1 MTPRQWSSSKD
12 ARELLRYAA
21 PRVPRQ
27 LLVLAS
33 VACARTAIPYLDDEA
48 RGPTLACLHVT
59 EEWVWGQASLE
70 EVRAAAWAAADA
82 ANAANAAAAAAA
94 NAAYAAAADAANA
107 AYAAYAAAA
116 AWSAYAAA
124 ANAAAAAAD
133 ADAYGTPRWR
143 EVRDAKLAE
152 LAVLVR
158 QVLPWPVV
166 EAGERQWPTRWFD
179 ADNFVEGLLI
189 EAPVVDG
196 LELVVFRDEGHVVEV
211 VTSKDVLTVAG
222 RMPSVL
228 VAMDAAQEA

>member
-1 MTPRQWSSSKD
+1 MTPKQWSISKD
-12 ARELLRYAA
+12 ARELLRYAT

-33 VACARTAIPYLDDEA
+33 VVCARTAISHLNDRT

-70 EVRAAAWAAADA
+70 EVRAAVDAAYAAADA
-82 ANAANAAAAAAA
+82 A
-94 NAAYAAAADAANA
+94 ADA
-107 AYAAYAAAA
+107 AAYAAAA
-116 AWSAYAAA
+116 AAR
-124 ANAAAAAAD
+124 AAAAAAWAAA
-133 ADAYGTPRWR
+133 ADGTPRWH

-152 LAVLVR
+152 MAVLVR

-166 EAGERQWPTRWFD
+166 KAGDRQWPARWFD
-179 ADNFVEGLLI
+179 ADNFLEGLLI

-228 VAMDAAQEA
+228 VAMDAAQERGYA

>member
-12 ARELLRYAA
+12 ARVLLRYAA

-33 VACARTAIPYLDDEA
+33 VVCARTAISHLNDRT

-70 EVRAAAWAAADA
+70 EVRAAVD
-82 ANAANAAAAAAA
+82 AAAA
-94 NAAYAAAADAANA
+94 NAAWAAWAAWAADAAD
-107 AYAAYAAAA
+107 AAAA
-116 AWSAYAAA
+116 AAYA
-124 ANAAAAAAD
+124 AAAAAAD

-166 EAGERQWPTRWFD
+166 KAGDRQWPARWFD
-179 ADNFVEGLLI
+179 ADNFLEGLLI

-211 VTSKDVLTVAG
+211 VTAKDVLTVAG

-228 VAMDAAQEA
+228 VAMDAAQERGYA

>member
-1 MTPRQWSSSKD
+1 MTPSQWSSSKD
-12 ARELLRYAA
+12 TRVLLRYAA

-70 EVRAAAWAAADA
+70 EVRAAAAADA
-82 ANAANAAAAAAA
+82 ADAATDAAAVAAWAT
-94 NAAYAAAADAANA
+94 AAYAAAA
-107 AYAAYAAAA
+107 YAD
-116 AWSAYAAA
+116 
-124 ANAAAAAAD
+124 AAAAAD
-133 ADAYGTPRWR
+133 AAYAAAWAAAAAYAYGTPRWR

-166 EAGERQWPTRWFD
+166 EAGERQWPARWFD
-179 ADNFVEGLLI
+179 ADNFLEGLLI

-228 VAMDAAQEA
+228 VAMDAAQETT